1 MARKRENPQN
11 DRPKKRAKT
20 DPEQEYDCS
29 DPSPLDRDW
38 SHGLDEPKDEAAWHV
53 AHWNVNGLRSVLKEK
68 NGIVPLV
75 SYVQREAPDLLFLTE
90 TKVDD
95 SISEKFVDCI
105 PGYKGHFECAT
116 KKGYAGVGVFVRD
129 AIKVQVH
136 GPAEEIEDT
145 GRMIVVRLSDIS
157 LVCCYVPNSGRGL
170 VNLQYRTEEWDRKVE
185 AFLSSLDTPYVW
197 LGDLNVAP
205 DPIDVWS
212 SKTNLKTAGHT
223 PEERQ
228 SFKTQ
233 CESLQAVDAF
243 RHLYPRRQ
251 QFTFWSTMSRAVET
265 NHGWRLDHFVLSAAL
280 LPRLVDVVFRVHVRG
295 SDHCPTLLVLKR

>member
-1 MARKRENPQN
+1 M
-11 DRPKKRAKT
+11 
-20 DPEQEYDCS
+20 
-29 DPSPLDRDW
+29 
-38 SHGLDEPKDEAAWHV
+38 
-53 AHWNVNGLRSVLKEK
+53 LKES

-75 SYVQREAPDLLFLTE
+75 SYVQREDPDLLFLTE

-116 KKGYAGVGVFVRD
+116 KKGYAGVAVFVRE
-129 AIKVQVH
+129 AMKVQVH
-136 GPAEEIEDT
+136 GPTPEIEDT

-170 VNLQYRTEEWDRKVE
+170 VNLQYRTDEWDRKLE
-185 AFLSSLDTPYVW
+185 AFLGSLDTPFVW

-228 SFKTQ
+228 SFKAQ
-233 CESLQAVDAF
+233 CESLEAVDAF

-251 QFTFWSTMSRAVET
+251 QFTFWSTMSRAVGT
-265 NHGWRLDHFVLSAAL
+265 NRGWRLDHFVMSAAL